1 MDGCDSLGLEWQNPN
16 SNQIKQKQKTHNSYT
31 YKGYWVAPNV
41 KVALPEP
48 GLRTRVQGHQTP
60 KILSLFITFL
70 AEWGRCLRLL
80 ALSSQFSSVSRKTSF
95 SQGFH
100 SKNGPSWVLF
110 RSFAHPLNQLLL
122 LGYGLSLWSNL
133 GHLYEKGA
141 RIKKLK
147 RTTCSIVKVGRGKW
161 TLIENYLALVLS
173 TLK

>member
-60 KILSLFITFL
+60 QILSLFITFL

-100 SKNGPSWVLF
+100 SKMDPHGS
-110 RSFAHPLNQLLL
+110 
-122 LGYGLSLWSNL
+122 YL
-133 GHLYEKGA
+133 GHLPTPWTNYCCWVMVYHSDP
-141 RIKKLK
+141 IWVICMKKEPGL
-147 RTTCSIVKVGRGKW
+147 RSSRGPH
-161 TLIENYLALVLS
+161 AA
-173 TLK
+173 